1 MELPGAAS
9 FKEFITIP
17 NKIEAPRTNR
27 KRKVGHATIITASPY
42 KNTLAEMKKQKVE
55 KLEKQA
61 ERKKKSAEKK
71 LLGEI
76 KKHQKI
82 NKIDMNKNK
91 TKRTAT
97 ETQTIQSA
105 RSVET
110 SAKEKK
116 TKNLKTNKNI
126 EVKKTITVSISAK
139 NKKKNWGA
147 EDKTQANDRDADG
160 NPYTCIFCQEVYI
173 FPPPEAWLQ
182 CDQCKLWCH
191 EACSAGAT
199 DYGYTCD
206 LCSQ

>member
-1 MELPGAAS
+1 MA
-9 FKEFITIP
+9 
-17 NKIEAPRTNR
+17 
-27 KRKVGHATIITASPY
+27 
-42 KNTLAEMKKQKVE
+42 

-61 ERKKKSAEKK
+61 ERKKKSTEKK

-76 KKHQKI
+76 EKHQKI
-82 NKIDMNKNK
+82 NKIDLNKNK
-91 TKRTAT
+91 TKRLKRTAT

-105 RSVET
+105 RKVET

-116 TKNLKTNKNI
+116 IKNPNTLKTNKNI
-126 EVKKTITVSISAK
+126 NAKKKITVSFSSK
-139 NKKKNWGA
+139 NKKKKRGA

-173 FPPPEAWLQ
+173 FPPSEPWIQ

-191 EACSAGAT
+191 GECSAGAT
-199 DYGYTCD
+199 DNGYTCD

>member
-1 MELPGAAS
+1 MELPGASS
-9 FKEFITIP
+9 FTEFITIP
-17 NKIEAPRTNR
+17 NKIEAPRTDR

-61 ERKKKSAEKK
+61 EQKKKSAEKK
-71 LLGEI
+71 LLGKI

-82 NKIDMNKNK
+82 NMIDLNKNK
-91 TKRTAT
+91 TKRTAI

-105 RSVET
+105 RKIET
-110 SAKEKK
+110 TEKEKK
-116 TKNLKTNKNI
+116 TKNPKTNKNI
-126 EVKKTITVSISAK
+126 DFKKTITVSILAK
-139 NKKKNWGA
+139 NKKKIRGA

-173 FPPPEAWLQ
+173 FPPPEPWIQ

-191 EACSAGAT
+191 EECSAGET
-199 DYGYTCD
+199 DNGYICD